1 MKQSLDQR
9 LYNLGMGKKD
19 LQKECA
25 SRGRK
30 VGYDSI
36 TKVLSHS
43 NEVLYSTEK
52 KITDTIQELEAERG
66 ISAEF

>member
-9 LYNLGMGKKD
+9 LYNLQMSKKD
-19 LQKECA
+19 LQRECA
-25 SRGRK
+25 NRGRK

-36 TKVLSHS
+36 SKVLANS

-52 KITDTIQELEAERG
+52 KITDTIRELEAERG

>member
-1 MKQSLDQR
+1 MKQSWEQR
-9 LYNLGMGKKD
+9 LYNLQMSKKD
-19 LQKECA
+19 LQKECV

-30 VGYDSI
+30 VSYDSI

-43 NEVLYSTEK
+43 TEVLYSTEK

>member
-1 MKQSLDQR
+1 MKQSWEQR
-9 LYNLGMGKKD
+9 LYNLKMSKKD
-19 LQKECA
+19 LQKECVN
-25 SRGRK
+25 RGRK

-36 TKVLSHS
+36 AKVLSHS
-43 NEVLYSTEK
+43 TEVLFSTEK

>member
-1 MKQSLDQR
+1 MKQSWEQR
-9 LYNLGMGKKD
+9 LYNLKMSKKD
-19 LQKECA
+19 LQKECV

-43 NEVLYSTEK
+43 TEVLYSTEK
-52 KITDTIQELEAERG
+52 KITDTIKELEVERG

>member
-9 LYNLGMGKKD
+9 LYNLRMSKKD

-25 SRGRK
+25 NRGRK

-36 TKVLSHS
+36 SKVLSNS

>member
-9 LYNLGMGKKD
+9 LYNLRMSKKD

-25 SRGRK
+25 NRGRK
-30 VGYDSI
+30 VSYDSI
-36 TKVLSHS
+36 SKALSNL

-52 KITDTIQELEAERG
+52 KIIDTIQELEAERG

>member
-9 LYNLGMGKKD
+9 LYNLGMSKKD
-19 LQKECA
+19 LQTECA
-25 SRGRK
+25 NRGRK

>member
-1 MKQSLDQR
+1 MKQSWEQR
-9 LYNLGMGKKD
+9 LYNLKMSKKD
-19 LQKECA
+19 LQKECV

-36 TKVLSHS
+36 TNVISHS
-43 NEVLYSTEK
+43 TDVLYSTQK
-52 KITDTIQELEAERG
+52 KITDTIQELEAEKG

>member
-9 LYNLGMGKKD
+9 LYTLGMSKKG

-25 SRGRK
+25 NRGRK

-36 TKVLSHS
+36 TNVLSHS

>member
-9 LYNLGMGKKD
+9 LYNLGMSKKD

-25 SRGRK
+25 NRGRK
-30 VGYDSI
+30 VGYDFI
-36 TKVLSHS
+36 MKVLSHS

>member
-9 LYNLGMGKKD
+9 LYKLGMSKKD
-19 LQKECA
+19 LQKKCA
-25 SRGRK
+25 NRGRK

-36 TKVLSHS
+36 TK
-43 NEVLYSTEK
+43 VLYSTEK

>member
-1 MKQSLDQR
+1 MKQSGEQR
-9 LYNLGMGKKD
+9 LYNLQMSKKD
-19 LQKECA
+19 LQKECV

-43 NEVLYSTEK
+43 TEVLYSTEK
-52 KITDTIQELEAERG
+52 KITNTIQELEAERG

>member
-9 LYNLGMGKKD
+9 LYNLGMNKKD
-19 LQKECA
+19 LQRECA
-25 SRGRK
+25 NRGRK

-36 TKVLSHS
+36 CKILSNS
-43 NEVLYSTEK
+43 NEVLFSTEK
-52 KITDTIQELEAERG
+52 KVTDTISELETERG

>member
-1 MKQSLDQR
+1 MKQSWEQR
-9 LYNLGMGKKD
+9 LYNLQMNKKD
-19 LQKECA
+19 LQKECVR
-25 SRGRK
+25 RGRK

-43 NEVLYSTEK
+43 TEVLYSTEK

>member
-9 LYNLGMGKKD
+9 LYNLGMSKKD
-19 LQKECA
+19 LQTECA
-25 SRGRK
+25 NRGRK
-30 VGYDSI
+30 VDYDSI